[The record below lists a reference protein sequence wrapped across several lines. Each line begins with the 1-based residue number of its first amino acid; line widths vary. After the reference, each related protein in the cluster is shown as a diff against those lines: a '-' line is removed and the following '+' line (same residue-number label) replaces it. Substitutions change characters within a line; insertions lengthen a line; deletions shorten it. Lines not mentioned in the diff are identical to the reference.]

1 VDLVSEPPYYM
12 GMKRSL
18 TEMPDERFPPVDGLL
33 PRLDPEE
40 AGYLGEELESLRELV
55 SRGDTL
61 ATAGGSVMAW
71 WGLVLAVT
79 HILKALMAAD
89 WIPAG
94 LPVGW
99 GAASIGVPVALLISH
114 FGQGG
119 YSFRSWRNQAISTTW
134 VFAGIGIA
142 AFLLGS
148 QWTRVA
154 EPHIVMAFLAI
165 VFSLVLAVMATSS
178 SQSWLLGVAGGWM
191 LTACAM
197 FVLNAA
203 IDRYLVMAAATVC
216 FMTAPGLILL
226 RAEWRAQPKPHS
238 SGLKASGLRIL

>member
-1 VDLVSEPPYYM
+1 MPEN
-12 GMKRSL
+12 RH
-18 TEMPDERFPPVDGLL
+18 MPDRQTQSLL

-40 AGYLGEELESLRELV
+40 AGYLGEELHSLRELV

-71 WGLVLAVT
+71 WGVVLAVT
-79 HILKALMAAD
+79 HILKALMAAGWLPTD
-89 WIPAG
+89 

-99 GAASIGVPVALLISH
+99 GAAIVGVPGALLISH
-114 FGQGG
+114 LGRGS

-165 VFSLVLAVMATSS
+165 IFSLALAVMATSS

-191 LTACAM
+191 LTACTM
-197 FVLNAA
+197 FVLDGAV
-203 IDRYLVMAAATVC
+203 DRYLAMAAATIC
-216 FMTAPGLILL
+216 FMTAPGLVLL
-226 RAEWRAQPKPHS
+226 RAEWRAQPKLKP
-238 SGLKASGLRIL
+238 SGVRIL

>member
-1 VDLVSEPPYYM
+1 MSDRHLQDFIKEPP
-12 GMKRSL
+12 
-18 TEMPDERFPPVDGLL
+18 LL
-33 PRLDPEE
+33 PRLDPDE

-71 WGLVLAVT
+71 WGVVLALT
-79 HILKALMAAD
+79 HVIKALMAAD
-89 WIPAG
+89 WLPVG

-99 GAASIGVPVALLISH
+99 IAAIIGVPGALLISRY
-114 FGQGG
+114 GRGG

-165 VFSLVLAVMATSS
+165 IFSLVLAVMATSS

-191 LTACAM
+191 LTACTM
-197 FVLNAA
+197 FVLDNP
-203 IDRYLVMAAATVC
+203 IDRYLAMAAATVC

-226 RAEWRAQPKPHS
+226 RAEWRAQPKLKPS
-238 SGLKASGLRIL
+238 SMRVL

>member
-1 VDLVSEPPYYM
+1 
-12 GMKRSL
+12 
-18 TEMPDERFPPVDGLL
+18 MPDEHYSSLDGLSPHAHSIL
-33 PRLDPEE
+33 PRLAPEE

-89 WIPAG
+89 LIMPG

-99 GAASIGVPVALLISH
+99 GAAIIGMPGALLISYL
-114 FGQGG
+114 GQGS
-119 YSFRSWRNQAISTTW
+119 YSFRSWRSQAISTTW

-142 AFLLGS
+142 VFLLGS

-165 VFSLVLAVMATSS
+165 IFSLVLAVMATSS

-191 LTACAM
+191 LAACAM
-197 FVLNAA
+197 FVLDSA

-226 RAEWRAQPKPHS
+226 RAEWRAQPKAGLRTT
-238 SGLKASGLRIL
+238 GLKTPY

>member
-1 VDLVSEPPYYM
+1 
-12 GMKRSL
+12 MKRNL
-18 TEMPDERFPPVDGLL
+18 TEMPDERLPPADGLPLVGQSIL

-79 HILKALMAAD
+79 HILKALMAAGFM
-89 WIPAG
+89 PADV
-94 LPVGW
+94 PVGW
-99 GAASIGVPVALLISH
+99 GAAIIGVPVALFISH
-114 FGQGG
+114 MGRGS
-119 YSFRSWRNQAISTTW
+119 YSFHSWRNQAISTTW

-142 AFLLGS
+142 VFLLGS

-226 RAEWRAQPKPHS
+226 RAEWRAQPKTQT